1 MCFFH
6 ANIQERREFGALG
19 WNNPY
24 EFNESDLRISIKQLA
39 MFLDLYEKL
48 PFKALNYCAGQCNY
62 GGRVT
67 DNKDRRLL
75 MTLLKDYYKE
85 EVLEPNFSITKSGSY
100 KIPPDGKWED
110 YIKYIEALPLTVEP
124 EVFCLHENAN
134 MTKDQKS
141 TNELLASILLT
152 EESGGGGGGDSVDID
167 NQTESTEKTQDQII
181 YEVAETSLAKFPPL
195 FDMEIAKLKYPV
207 KWDNS
212 MNTVLVQ
219 ELQRFNK
226 LVSVCKEILRM

>member
-1 MCFFH
+1 M
-6 ANIQERREFGALG
+6 
-19 WNNPY
+19 
-24 EFNESDLRISIKQLA
+24 
-39 MFLDLYEKL
+39 
-48 PFKALNYCAGQCNY
+48 
-62 GGRVT
+62 
-67 DNKDRRLL
+67 
-75 MTLLKDYYKE
+75 
-85 EVLEPNFSITKSGSY
+85 
-100 KIPPDGKWED
+100 
-110 YIKYIEALPLTVEP
+110 
-124 EVFCLHENAN
+124 
-134 MTKDQKS
+134 
-141 TNELLASILLT
+141 ASILLT

-226 LVSVCKEILRM
+226 LVSVCKESLKDVMNAVKGLTVMSAAIERSGNSLFFGKIPKKWLDASYPSLKPLAGYTSDLLERLKFFQKWLDTKAPPTFWVSDFTSLKRF